1 MDGVRSDDPMTEKI
15 GLIAGSGQFPILFAQ
30 AARNKGLKVYA
41 TAYKKE
47 ADPKLAQYVDGIEW
61 VHLGQVKRL
70 LRFFHT
76 QGINQTVI
84 IGAIRKTRLFT
95 DVKPDAKAL
104 KLVASLRSTHDDG
117 ILRGFAGLL
126 EKEGIRVR
134 PSTYLLPDLLAP
146 AGCWTRRKP
155 NRAEERDIAL
165 GWRLAKAVGK
175 LDIGQCVVL
184 GGGSVL
190 AVEAIDGTDA
200 TLRRGGLLGKGQAV
214 AVKVCKPNQDTRF
227 DIPAVGAAT
236 VDAMA
241 ESGVGVL
248 AIEAQKAV
256 VFDRREMIGLADQ
269 LNIAIVAHEARDFDD
284 NDNASC

>member
-1 MDGVRSDDPMTEKI
+1 MDGIRPDDSMIDKI

-41 TAYKKE
+41 AAYRRE
-47 ADPKLAQYVDGIEW
+47 ADPELAHYVHDIEW
-61 VHLGQVKRL
+61 LHLGQVKRL
-70 LRFFHT
+70 LRFFNVN
-76 QGINQTVI
+76 QVKQTVI

-95 DVKPDAKAL
+95 DVKPDIKAL
-104 KLVASLRSTHDDG
+104 KFIATLGSTHDDG

-146 AGCWTRRKP
+146 AGCWTRSKP
-155 NRAEERDIAL
+155 NRAEARDIAL
-165 GWRLAKAVGK
+165 GWRLAKAIGE

-200 TLRRGGLLGKGQAV
+200 TLRRGGSLGKGQAV

-227 DIPAVGAAT
+227 DVPAVGAGT
-236 VDAMA
+236 INVMA
-241 ESGVGVL
+241 ESGVRVL
-248 AIEAQKAV
+248 AVEAQKAI
-256 VFDRREMIGLADQ
+256 VFNRQEMIDLADQ
-269 LNIAIVAHEARDFDD
+269 FNIVIVAHEAHDFGDP
-284 NDNASC
+284 